1 MFHIKN
7 KVAKTIFHFF
17 SKQNHPNKNNRKIR
31 FYYYNK
37 ENKKINYRNSRATL
51 NVSPVKTK
59 HVARLNNILHDK
71 SNKHRE

>member
-1 MFHIKN
+1 MKN
-7 KVAKTIFHFF
+7 KWQKTIFHFL
-17 SKQNHPNKNNRKIR
+17 SKQNHPNKNNRKIS
-31 FYYYNK
+31 FYYYK
-37 ENKKINYRNSRATL
+37 ENKKINCRNSRATL

>member
-1 MFHIKN
+1 MFHIRN
-7 KVAKTIFHFF
+7 KVAKNYFSLF
-17 SKQNHPNKNNRKIR
+17 SKENHPNKNNRKVS
-31 FYYYNK
+31 FYYYK